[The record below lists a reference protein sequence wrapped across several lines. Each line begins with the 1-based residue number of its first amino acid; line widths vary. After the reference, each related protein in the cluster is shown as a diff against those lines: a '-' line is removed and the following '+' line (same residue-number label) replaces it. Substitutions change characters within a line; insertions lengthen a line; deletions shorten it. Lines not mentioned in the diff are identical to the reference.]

1 VDRTVYV
8 SGIGPNIGT
17 FGYAVNKGQEV
28 FNNSEGEYNPVIS
41 DGKRI
46 YLTGTSTIRAFKP
59 ETKAEKKRKRARA
72 QNQKS
77 HGLKHHGGKGKQGA
91 SKKHKGGGKKKNG
104 SK

>member
-1 VDRTVYV
+1 M

-17 FGYAVNKGQEV
+17 FGYGVNKGQEV

-59 ETKAEKKRKRARA
+59 EAAEQGQPAGEQRRKK
-72 QNQKS
+72 
-77 HGLKHHGGKGKQGA
+77 HGGSKAARPRRPRHRRHENKRRQG
-91 SKKHKGGGKKKNG
+91 G
-104 SK
+104 